1 MSMQTMGGAPAR
13 DQSVNGCLQSN
24 AMRPA
29 AGVKMPAVPKA
40 PRVQG
45 VPKAY
50 KVLRN
55 VK

>member
-13 DQSVNGCLQSN
+13 DQSSNGGLLSN

-29 AGVKMPAVPKA
+29 VPKTLGMPRA
-40 PRVQG
+40 PA